1 MVPLSSCRPSLLSP
15 LASWSAI
22 GHPKLIHVHLGG
34 PLRHPSTLLGGP
46 LLATI
51 KGPTTV
57 SAPRKGILRGA
68 KTFLSLRDLDEKP
81 QAWLLMTAGV
91 SRVLSEHA
99 TFWRSFQLR
108 QIQPLRGCSCTKRVP
123 FRYHFDEKPPVI
135 VAGTAN
141 RFSLA
146 RIQARAAGPIKPR
159 PNGARNVFPQK
170 SRLFW
175 PPGPRS
181 GEDAYLKPTNGE
193 GGPFPPQETAP
204 YSGIPP
210 KHPRMR
216 MFGLK
221 SSLFSDVTGPSRHT
235 CSRATAREP
244 PEVRPARTC
253 WSRVASAMREDE
265 PGAERTRAKRRVRP
279 LFIDATKSWALPRW
293 MGR

>member
-51 KGPTTV
+51 KGPTTRPLPPQPRAV

-123 FRYHFDEKPPVI
+123 FRVPFRRKTARNRGWDGEPVFARANSSPRGGPDKTPPKWRPECLPPEIPPV
-135 VAGTAN
+135 
-141 RFSLA
+141 L
-146 RIQARAAGPIKPR
+146 AAGAKVGGRCLPEAHQRRGRTVSAPR
-159 PNGARNVFPQK
+159 NGAVQRN
-170 SRLFW
+170 SAET
-175 PPGPRS
+175 S
-181 GEDAYLKPTNGE
+181 E
-193 GGPFPPQETAP
+193 GAN
-204 YSGIPP
+204 
-210 KHPRMR
+210 
-216 MFGLK
+216 
-221 SSLFSDVTGPSRHT
+221 V
-235 CSRATAREP
+235 
-244 PEVRPARTC
+244 
-253 WSRVASAMREDE
+253 
-265 PGAERTRAKRRVRP
+265 
-279 LFIDATKSWALPRW
+279 WA
-293 MGR
+293 